1 MQQFFPILL
10 QEGCMLT
17 NKLIL
22 LKLITKKS
30 KGGIHMIQSTEIKPG
45 QCFIWEGNLYQCL
58 DKSLNKTAMAKMK
71 VALKVKD
78 PRTGVVKELGLIGSD
93 RVEEASIDKR
103 EMQYLYDDGTSLVF
117 MDTETYDQ
125 IEIPEERVEWE
136 KNFLKPSEMIN
147 IQVFDG
153 EILGVILP
161 DKVSLKITECEQAV
175 KGDTAT
181 SAQKNAVVET
191 GLQVKVPLFI
201 QEGETIVV
209 STADGKYCSR
219 TKD

>member
-1 MQQFFPILL
+1 
-10 QEGCMLT
+10 
-17 NKLIL
+17 
-22 LKLITKKS
+22 
-30 KGGIHMIQSTEIKPG
+30 MIQSTEIKPG
-45 QCFIWEGNLYQCL
+45 QCFIWEGNHYQCL
-58 DKSLNKTAMAKMK
+58 DKSLNKTAKAKMK

-103 EMQYLYDDGTSLVF
+103 EMQYLYDDGASLVF

-125 IEIPEERVEWE
+125 IEIPEERVAWE

-147 IQVFDG
+147 IQVFEG

-209 STADGKYCSR
+209 STADCKYCSR
-219 TKD
+219 AKD

>member
-1 MQQFFPILL
+1 
-10 QEGCMLT
+10 MLT

-93 RVEEASIDKR
+93 RVEEANIDKR

-219 TKD
+219 AKD

>member
-1 MQQFFPILL
+1 
-10 QEGCMLT
+10 
-17 NKLIL
+17 
-22 LKLITKKS
+22 
-30 KGGIHMIQSTEIKPG
+30 MIQSTEIKPG

-103 EMQYLYDDGTSLVF
+103 EMQYLYDDGASLVF

-147 IQVFDG
+147 IQVFEG

-209 STADGKYCSR
+209 STTDGKYCSR
-219 TKD
+219 AKD

>member
-1 MQQFFPILL
+1 M
-10 QEGCMLT
+10 
-17 NKLIL
+17 NLIL
-22 LKLITKKS
+22 LHCLLAWLCAQ
-30 KGGIHMIQSTEIKPG
+30 GIKVLLC
-45 QCFIWEGNLYQCL
+45 CFNQELLTFHQN
-58 DKSLNKTAMAKMK
+58 
-71 VALKVKD
+71 ALWFV

-103 EMQYLYDDGTSLVF
+103 EMQYLYDDGASLVF

-219 TKD
+219 AKD

>member
-1 MQQFFPILL
+1 MISAGDFRNGVTIEI
-10 QEGCMLT
+10 EGNVCQ
-17 NKLIL
+17 IVEFQ
-22 LKLITKKS
+22 
-30 KGGIHMIQSTEIKPG
+30 HVKPG
-45 QCFIWEGNLYQCL
+45 KGAAFVRTKYKNIITGAVLE
-58 DKSLNKTAMAKMK
+58 KSFRPTEKFPQA
-71 VALKVKD
+71 
-78 PRTGVVKELGLIGSD
+78 RID
-93 RVEEASIDKR
+93 RVDMS
-103 EMQYLYDDGTSLVF
+103 YLYNDGELYNF
-117 MDTETYDQ
+117 MNTETYDQ

-147 IQVFDG
+147 IQVFEG

-219 TKD
+219 AKD